1 MKRSLG
7 LLSVAVIS
15 TLTLTG
21 CPGGNGS
28 NSNTP
33 VGVANGQI
41 NSVPNESCNVQPNY
55 YTCTQTLNGLALN
68 TASVSF
74 ATQQDFCAKIND
86 NYSNTNKDLARGLV
100 VAMQTR
106 QQLYTQRCQNTGGL
120 PTIPNNPGQ
129 TTMALKT
136 FTCQLQVKKG
146 DSVYAGEAQQFSL
159 PATGGRVNLFANAM
173 KTKTTGDIF
182 RFTRTYMVRLANVVM
197 EYSPALSANPASM
210 DQIKMSVAG
219 IDGDIS
225 ASVSGFAGSE
235 NKISITPQETDS
247 DQTEVIATCSSS
259 DAKAMGLVKST
270 GAYQCIGT
278 ERADGRTT
286 AINYVNQVS
295 DVVASGISI
304 TNSVFVQGTEGAQLG
319 TTGLVTFSQATNR
332 YDDSTVAL
340 SSNLSSATSISI
352 EKLSYSL
359 KVKCQPK

>member
-1 MKRSLG
+1 MKKSLG

-21 CPGGNGS
+21 CPSGNGS
-28 NSNTP
+28 NSNTA
-33 VGVANGQI
+33 VGVGNGQI
-41 NSVPNESCNVQPNY
+41 NSTADGSCNVQASY
-55 YTCTQTLNGLALN
+55 YTCTQTLNGLTLN

-74 ATQQDFCAKIND
+74 TTNQDFCAKIND
-86 NYSNTNKDLARGLV
+86 NYSNTNKDLARGQI
-100 VAMQTR
+100 VAPRRR
-106 QQLYTQRCQNTGGL
+106 QQLYTERCQNTGGL
-120 PTIPNNPGQ
+120 PTIPGQ
-129 TTMALKT
+129 TNMALKT

-146 DSVYAGEAQQFSL
+146 DAVYAGEAQQFSL

-173 KTKTTGDIF
+173 KSKTTGGIF
-182 RFTRTYMVRLANVVM
+182 RFTRTYMVNLANVVM
-197 EYSPALSANPASM
+197 QYSPALSSNPSSM
-210 DQIKMSVAG
+210 DQIKMSVAN

-225 ASVSGFAGSE
+225 ASVSGFAGAD
-235 NKISITPQETDS
+235 NTLSITPQDADS

-304 TNSVFVQGTEGAQLG
+304 TNSVFVQGTEGQTAAG
-319 TTGLVTFSQATNR
+319 GGVTFSQATKR